1 MDNYTVR
8 DRIRG
13 SLIGGAIGDALGYP
27 VEFIYS
33 FGDIQRRYGRN
44 GITRLD
50 THQWWLEEDNGNGK
64 AVVSDDT
71 QMTLFTAC
79 GLLNAKAEND
89 PFLPSICKAYIEWL
103 CTLRRVRKRKDMTS
117 VG

>member
-1 MDNYTVR
+1 MDKNAIK

-27 VEFIYS
+27 VEFISSYA
-33 FGDIQRRYGRN
+33 GIQRKYGVG

-50 THQWWLEEDNGNGK
+50 THQWWLEEDNGNEK

-79 GLLNAKAEND
+79 GLLNAKKDNVPFCPQYAD
-89 PFLPSICKAYIEWL
+89 P
-103 CTLRRVRKRKDMTS
+103 M
-117 VG
+117 